1 VLGMN
6 DNAFPR
12 RDAAPSFDAMAT
24 QPRAGDPRKADEDRY
39 LLLETLLCAREALY
53 LSYTGRSL
61 TDNAECQPSVLLREL
76 LDCIDAHYTPE
87 DREEASMSACVTRLQ
102 PMQPFSRRHFQS
114 AEAHRVTASHDDWW
128 CRMAQALQG
137 EPAESSA
144 LPAWPER
151 ALEPLPEPATRV
163 ELSQLLRFLEH
174 PVKGFFNTRLRVY
187 LKEDEPAED
196 EEVFTLTGLASWKV
210 GQALVEHWMQ
220 GDDAVPALQQRLAAE
235 GLLPHGSQAA
245 LAFAQAQDRM
255 QDLWSRLEPWRN
267 VPAQRRHVS
276 LSLRVAGA
284 PQDRL
289 QLQAQI
295 LHCHPGLGLL
305 HCTSARLKGKH
316 ALKLWLEHLAL
327 CATEQLPPGELSV
340 LHCGDTSLS
349 LAPLPAE
356 EASQWLAEYLA
367 LSLQGQCRPLPL
379 FPNASY
385 VLSSKGLAQAH
396 KAWEG
401 DQFGGDADDPY
412 LQLAM
417 RGCEGS
423 PIALPEHQRLAQSVY
438 GPLRA
443 AQVTS

>member
-1 VLGMN
+1 MTGGV
-6 DNAFPR
+6 AWRRHCR
-12 RDAAPSFDAMAT
+12 RD
-24 QPRAGDPRKADEDRY
+24 QP
-39 LLLETLLCAREALY
+39 
-53 LSYTGRSL
+53 
-61 TDNAECQPSVLLREL
+61 N
-76 LDCIDAHYTPE
+76 
-87 DREEASMSACVTRLQ
+87 
-102 PMQPFSRRHFQS
+102 
-114 AEAHRVTASHDDWW
+114 
-128 CRMAQALQG
+128 
-137 EPAESSA
+137 
-144 LPAWPER
+144 
-151 ALEPLPEPATRV
+151 
-163 ELSQLLRFLEH
+163 LLRFLEH

-187 LKEDEPAED
+187 LQEDEPAED

-220 GDDAVPALQQRLAAE
+220 GDDDEQSLKQRLEAE
-235 GLLPHGSQAA
+235 GLLPHGAQAA
-245 LAFAQAQDRM
+245 HALEQAQEKL

-276 LSLRVAGA
+276 LSLSVAGA

-327 CATEQLPPGELSV
+327 CATDQLPAGEHSV

-356 EASQWLAEYLA
+356 EARQWLAEYLA

-401 DQFGGDADDPY
+401 DQFGGDAEDPY
-412 LQLAM
+412 LLLAM

-423 PIALPEHQRLAQSVY
+423 PIALPEHQHLAQTVY
-438 GPLRA
+438 GPLLA
-443 AQVTS
+443 AQVVS